1 MGVSRDIEIKVPI
14 HKEEFS
20 ELLKRFVDRK
30 NARCQRKYQHHDN
43 IMILKHENDKGY
55 DILFG
60 NSSYDSFLFFLLRA
74 VKTHY
79 ETGVSIVFDADGDD
93 EDERMVI
100 NYVDGKFDVDMLEC
114 DAYKLIRYS

>member
-30 NARCQRKYQHHDN
+30 NARCNSKYQHHDN
-43 IMILKHENDKGY
+43 IMLLEHENDKGY

-100 NYVDGKFDVDMLEC
+100 NYTDGKFDVDMLER
-114 DAYKLIRYS
+114 DAYKLLRI